1 MRLKPSYLF
10 AAGLLGVVILYFV
23 VQSLFGH
30 HDPKGGAVKG
40 AGAGKAGATATAAPK
55 GDPLVQVTVIPETER
70 PFETVVRGRT
80 QARRLVQVKSETSGN
95 VARTPVLQGSY
106 VKAGTILCQLR
117 IDARQANVD
126 QARATLKSKQLSQEA
141 SQNLAAK
148 GYRSQTQVLQDQ
160 AGMDNAAAAVRQ
172 AEIGL
177 EQVNIR
183 APFSGVFD
191 HRDAE
196 IGTYLSPGQ
205 SCGTMIELDPL
216 LVVGDVAETDVGRL
230 TPGEG
235 ATALLSTG
243 ETVHGRVRYVAHDA
257 DPTTRTYR
265 VEIEMA
271 NPGNRARAGLSAD
284 VRVKG
289 GTAPAHMVPA
299 SALVLDAQGR
309 QGVRYVTDDNR
320 VAFSA
325 VQVLDETN
333 DGVWVSGLHGQIR
346 LITVGQGYVSEGQ
359 RVKIGSAH

>member
-1 MRLKPSYLF
+1 MRLKPSYIF
-10 AAGLLGVVILYFV
+10 AAALLGVVVLYFV
-23 VQSLFGH
+23 VQTLFGH
-30 HDPKGGAVKG
+30 HDPKASQAKSAPGGKPGAAAAATPKEDPVVQITAV
-40 AGAGKAGATATAAPK
+40 
-55 GDPLVQVTVIPETER
+55 PETER
-70 PFETVVRGRT
+70 PYETIVRGRT
-80 QARRLVQVKSETSGN
+80 QSRRLVQVKSETSGN

-117 IDARQANVD
+117 VDARQANVD
-126 QARATLKSKQLSQEA
+126 QARAVLKSKQLSQEA
-141 SQNLAAK
+141 SKNLAAK

-160 AGMDNAAAAVRQ
+160 AGMDSAAAAVRQ

-196 IGTYLSPGQ
+196 VGAYLSPGQ

-216 LVVGDVAETDVGRL
+216 LIVGDVAETDVGAL
-230 TPGEG
+230 TPGEP

-243 ETVHGRVRYVAHDA
+243 ETVAGRVRYVAHDA
-257 DPTTRTYR
+257 DPATRTYR
-265 VEIEMA
+265 VEIEMR

-284 VRVKG
+284 VRVRG
-289 GTAPAHMVPA
+289 GSAPAHLVPA

-320 VAFSA
+320 VGFAV
-325 VQVLDETN
+325 VQVLDETSQ
-333 DGVWVSGLHGQIR
+333 GVWVSGLRGQVR

-359 RVKIGSAH
+359 RVKVGATH

>member
-1 MRLKPSYLF
+1 MRLKPSYIF
-10 AAGLLGVVILYFV
+10 ALAIIGVVVAYFV
-23 VQSLFGH
+23 VKSVFLH
-30 HDPKGGAVKG
+30 PEAKGGQTNG
-40 AGAGKAGATATAAPK
+40 GKPAASALADKPK
-55 GDPLVQVTVIPETER
+55 PDPLVQVSLIPESER

-80 QARRLVQVKSETSGN
+80 QARRLVQVRSETSGN

-106 VKAGTILCQLR
+106 VRAGTILCQLNV
-117 IDARQANVD
+117 DARQANVD
-126 QARATLKSKQLSQEA
+126 QAKAMLKSKQLSQQA

-177 EQVNIR
+177 NQVNIR

-196 IGTYLSPGQ
+196 VGSYLSPGG

-216 LVVGDVAETDVGRL
+216 LIVGDVAETDIGGI
-230 TPGEG
+230 TPGQS
-235 ATALLSTG
+235 ATAKLSTG
-243 ETVHGRVRYVAHDA
+243 ETIVGRVRYVAHDA
-257 DPTTRTYR
+257 DPATRTYR
-265 VEIEMA
+265 VEIEAA

-289 GTAPAHMVPA
+289 GSSPAHLVPA
-299 SALVLDAQGR
+299 SALVLDALGR
-309 QGVRYVTDDNR
+309 QGVRYVLDDNR
-320 VAFSA
+320 VAFA
-325 VQVLDETN
+325 VVRVLDETP
-333 DGVWVSGLHGQIR
+333 DGVWVAGLHGPTR

-359 RVKIGSAH
+359 RVKVAAK